1 MFELEFNK
9 NYNCFEIMISNAAKF
24 LERDHRMMF
33 LGAWGFDFKDSIS
46 VNYENT
52 RGLLEKFHGIKLKH
66 IEINNLKTVK
76 NIINE
81 ELVQNKIVAIKC
93 DSYNCKWNL
102 AYKKYHIPHFYLIF
116 DFYKGIYSVID
127 LYSTEKIINIS
138 DLGSF
143 EKIYFFELKDVDDN
157 KNKSE
162 VINLL
167 GQNSFLNQ
175 KTEQSKK
182 IITFSNELNNFNIQD
197 IKKPDEI
204 WANIFYIQLKE
215 IINGRKNYML
225 ALKYIQEKILNIDII
240 DILEINND
248 IVSKWE
254 KIYRL
259 FLKISF
265 GGDSDIIIKRIQ
277 NLLNNVADKETMFA
291 NKINT
296 TVKQSI
302 HTL

>member
-1 MFELEFNK
+1 
-9 NYNCFEIMISNAAKF
+9 
-24 LERDHRMMF
+24 
-33 LGAWGFDFKDSIS
+33 
-46 VNYENT
+46 
-52 RGLLEKFHGIKLKH
+52 
-66 IEINNLKTVK
+66 
-76 NIINE
+76 
-81 ELVQNKIVAIKC
+81 
-93 DSYNCKWNL
+93 
-102 AYKKYHIPHFYLIF
+102 
-116 DFYKGIYSVID
+116 
-127 LYSTEKIINIS
+127 
-138 DLGSF
+138 
-143 EKIYFFELKDVDDN
+143 
-157 KNKSE
+157 
-162 VINLL
+162 
-167 GQNSFLNQ
+167 
-175 KTEQSKK
+175 
-182 IITFSNELNNFNIQD
+182 
-197 IKKPDEI
+197 
-204 WANIFYIQLKE
+204 
-215 IINGRKNYML
+215 ML